1 MQTMPDDVLRRIAV
15 LPERAFEAGE
25 PVLRAGGATGQL
37 MFLKR
42 GALDIEIEDEHLVRV
57 AEPGAVIGDIAFL
70 LGRPHTADVLAA
82 IRSVLY
88 VAEDPDGFLKSEP
101 EVTLYVAQVLAHR
114 LNAVNH
120 LLIES
125 RKRASRGSEQDLL
138 LLETLSRVRRA
149 IALRPDR
156 SPD

>member
-1 MQTMPDDVLRRIAV
+1 MQTMPGDLLERIAA
-15 LPERAFEAGE
+15 LPERTVEAGDL
-25 PVLRAGGATGQL
+25 VLRAGGATGQL

-42 GALDIEIEDEHLVRV
+42 GALDVEIEDEHLVRV

-70 LGRPHTADVLAA
+70 LNRPHTADVRAA
-82 IRSVLY
+82 SRSVLY
-88 VAEDPDGFLKSEP
+88 VADDPEAFLKSEP
-101 EVTLYVAQVLAHR
+101 EVMLYVARVLAER

-125 RKRASRGSEQDLL
+125 RKRTGRGSEQDLL

-149 IALRPDR
+149 ISAPPPGAED
-156 SPD
+156 